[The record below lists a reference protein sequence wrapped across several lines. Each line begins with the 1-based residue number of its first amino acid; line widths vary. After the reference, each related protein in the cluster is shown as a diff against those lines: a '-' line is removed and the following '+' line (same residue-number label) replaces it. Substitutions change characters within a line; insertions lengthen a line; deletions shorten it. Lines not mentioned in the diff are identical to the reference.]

1 VINFACKLFYA
12 FLMFFFFKV
21 NVLGSML
28 WGLAVFFYSNFL
40 QDLPS
45 IYRRKAAGSGVE
57 GLPWYKR
64 YVILLFAPLLIWIL
78 FSGIC

>member
-1 VINFACKLFYA
+1 
-12 FLMFFFFKV
+12 MFFFFKV

-28 WGLAVFFYSNFL
+28 WGLAVFFYNNFL

-45 IYRRKAAGSGVE
+45 IYRRKAADSGVE

-64 YVILLFAPLLIWIL
+64 YVILLFAPFKQETLSKFSFFRFMVLLDI
-78 FSGIC
+78 